1 GREAAAI
8 AEELGD
14 AGMVIDA
21 TLCVGI
27 AYVIES
33 RWAEAQPLLLE
44 ALEGALRRRR
54 LSIPR
59 LLAALAAVAAG
70 RGHPEGAARLLG
82 AAGEEADERWQLRT
96 REHVR
101 AALGDARYDEAV
113 AAGAALDAEA
123 CADLARTLL
132 ESVVA

>member
-1 GREAAAI
+1 AVASGLRDVGIAASAAGDLDRAELLFDEALALGREHDYPDLAVVAYRRARLEATRGNIAAFRERGREAVAI
-8 AEELGD
+8 AEALGD

-21 TLCVGI
+21 TLCIGI

-59 LLAALAAVAAG
+59 LPSPLAAV
-70 RGHPEGAARLLG
+70 
-82 AAGEEADERWQLRT
+82 
-96 REHVR
+96 
-101 AALGDARYDEAV
+101 
-113 AAGAALDAEA
+113 
-123 CADLARTLL
+123 
-132 ESVVA
+132 